1 MSFASGFAAGSAAV
15 SRGLDLRDLRQQREV
30 EAAERARQEQLR
42 QANASLAREQE
53 VGMQAQAD
61 GTGLAMSPVQQPQ
74 MGYSP
79 EVQAA
84 LGGLG
89 GTPPQM
95 SAVQTPAPS
104 QAAISSGLA
113 QAPSTAPEVLG
124 TADMFRRQAAL
135 QMQYGDP
142 EEATR
147 LLGLASVEE
156 RAMGAEQRA
165 LGADQRAQQTYDQQQ
180 EAYARDQRMREG
192 LAKINQL
199 AMTGAKSQDI
209 IKAAGEYELGVTDV
223 QGVLSGRYNLSQTEI
238 EAKRQEIN
246 NAVSKLRNVDDV
258 ISYYN
263 ESEELTPGYSL
274 TLDSRE
280 GGGYNLVHK
289 NDKGEVVE
297 TTPFS
302 SKAEAN
308 VHLRRLADDPL
319 TAQAAIVDRDTAMAK
334 AATEAKFKQLDLDL
348 EGAKIS
354 ADVRTA
360 FGKEAAALRSD
371 PMFAMLPPGEQDA
384 RIAALKT
391 DFGIGGGQGGL
402 ADRPDETEPEISD
415 VAQLQMDATKQ
426 EKAQNKRAQRDQQDA
441 KIIAS
446 INDPAL
452 KQQMIEAASPEARAI
467 YQAMLDKQASQQQ
480 SGSRYYGLQRSA
492 FGASPYTGM

>member
-15 SRGLDLRDLRQQREV
+15 SRGLDLRDLRQQRDV

-53 VGMQAQAD
+53 VGIQAQAD
-61 GTGLAMSPVQQPQ
+61 GTGLAMSPVQQSQ
-74 MGYSP
+74 MEYSP

-84 LGGLG
+84 FGGLG

-104 QAAISSGLA
+104 QAEISSGLA

-142 EEATR
+142 AEATR

-165 LGADQRAQQTYDQQQ
+165 LNADQRAQQTYDQQQ
-180 EAYARDQRMREG
+180 KAYELEQRKLKG
-192 LAKINQL
+192 LAEINQL

-209 IKAAGEYELGVTDV
+209 IKAATEYGLGVTDV
-223 QGVLSGRYNLSQTEI
+223 QGVLSGRYNLSQTEVD
-238 EAKRQEIN
+238 AKRQEIN
-246 NAVSKLRNVDDV
+246 NAVSKLRSVDDV

-384 RIAALKT
+384 RIAALKN
-391 DFGIGGGQGGL
+391 DFGIGGEQGGL
-402 ADRPDETEPEISD
+402 ADRPDPTEPELTD
-415 VAQLQMDATKQ
+415 VQKVVNAATEQ
-426 EKAQNKRAQRDQQDA
+426 EKAKDSRARQDQQDA
-441 KIIAS
+441 RIIAS
-446 INDPAL
+446 LTGSLQQEAL
-452 KQQMIEAASPEARAI
+452 AVASPEAKAI

>member
-1 MSFASGFAAGSAAV
+1 MSFAQGFAAGSAAV

-42 QANASLAREQE
+42 QASAGLARQQE

-61 GTGLAMSPVQQPQ
+61 GTNLAMSPVPQ
-74 MGYSP
+74 EMQYSP
-79 EVQAA
+79 EMQNAF
-84 LGGLG
+84 GLG
-89 GTPPQM
+89 GPAPQM

-142 EEATR
+142 AEATR
-147 LLGLASVEE
+147 LLGLASDEE
-156 RAMGAEQRA
+156 RAMGVE
-165 LGADQRAQQTYDQQQ
+165 QRAQQTYSQQQ
-180 EAYARDQRMREG
+180 EAYEREQRRLAG
-192 LAKINQL
+192 LAEVNRL
-199 AMTGAKSQDI
+199 ALGAATGSTSQA
-209 IKAAGEYELGVTDV
+209 IKDAAAEYGLGVEDV
-223 QGVLSGRYNLSQTEI
+223 QGVISGRFNLSQTEV

-246 NAVSKLRNVDDV
+246 NAVSKLRSVDDV

-263 ESEELTPGYSL
+263 DSEELTPGYSL

-289 NDKGEVVE
+289 NDRGEVVE

-308 VHLRRLADDPL
+308 VYLRRLADDPI
-319 TAQAAIVDRDTAMAK
+319 TAQSAIVDRDTSMAR
-334 AATEAKFKQLDLDL
+334 AATEAKFKQLNLDL
-348 EGAKIS
+348 ENAKIS

-360 FGKEAAALRSD
+360 FGKETAALRND

-384 RIAALKT
+384 RIEALKR
-391 DFGIGGGQGGL
+391 DFGITGGQGGL
-402 ADRPDETEPEISD
+402 ADRPDKTEPEISD
-415 VAQLQMDATKQ
+415 VQKVVNVAAEQTKA
-426 EKAQNKRAQRDQQDA
+426 EDTRARRDQQDA
-441 KIIAS
+441 RIIAS

-452 KQQMIEAASPEARAI
+452 KQQAIEAASPEARAI
-467 YQAMLDKQASQQQ
+467 YQAMLDKQARQQE
-480 SGSRYYGLQRSA
+480 SGTRFYGLQQSR
-492 FGASPYTGM
+492 SPYTGM

>member
-61 GTGLAMSPVQQPQ
+61 GTGLAMSNVPQQEQ
-74 MGYSP
+74 YSP
-79 EVQAA
+79 QVRDAF
-84 LGGLG
+84 GLG
-89 GTPPQM
+89 GPPPQM

-147 LLGLASVEE
+147 LLGLASAEE
-156 RAMGAEQRA
+156 RAMGVEQRA
-165 LGADQRAQQTYDQQQ
+165 LSADQRAQQTYDQQQ
-180 EAYARDQRMREG
+180 EAYARDQRTREG
-192 LAKINQL
+192 LAEINQL

-209 IKAAGEYELGVTDV
+209 IKAATDYGLGVTDV

-246 NAVSKLRNVDDV
+246 NAVSKLRSVDDV
-258 ISYYN
+258 INYYN

-402 ADRPDETEPEISD
+402 ADRPDETEPEISA

-426 EKAQNKRAQRDQQDA
+426 EKAQNKRAQQDQQDA
-441 KIIAS
+441 RIIAS

-452 KQQMIEAASPEARAI
+452 KQQMIAAASPEARAI

-480 SGSRYYGLQRSA
+480 SGTRFYGLQQRT
-492 FGASPYTGM
+492 SPYTGM